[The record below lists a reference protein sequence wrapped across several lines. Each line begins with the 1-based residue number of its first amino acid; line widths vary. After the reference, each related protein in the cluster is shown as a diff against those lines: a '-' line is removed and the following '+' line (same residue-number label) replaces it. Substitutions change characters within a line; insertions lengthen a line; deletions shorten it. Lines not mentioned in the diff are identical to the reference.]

1 MKDFN
6 KRHWVRSQFSSLRGF
21 ISYPANYAEDKIGS
35 SQEVLVMLHG
45 ITSNAERLKPYG
57 AVLNPE
63 AILISLEAPIVLA
76 TDSFAWFS
84 LDFSRE
90 GSFHHWDE
98 AVKSL
103 GLLEKLFDEIADEF
117 QVPHQRI
124 SLLGFSQGAIMGLG
138 LLLSAKRGLGAY
150 YIYAG
155 TILPEFL
162 TMGRTLGT
170 SLLKERP
177 VFLGHGALDR
187 VLPVHLAHV
196 TAAFLNSLAANYTF
210 KSYPVNHDISWDY
223 IEDAK
228 IWKNKLEL
236 YNNQGQSTL
245 GR

>member
-1 MKDFN
+1 MKEFN

-21 ISYPANYAEDKIGS
+21 ISYPEKNHGAKA
-35 SQEVLVMLHG
+35 EVLVLLHG
-45 ITSNAERLKPYG
+45 ITSNADRLKPYG

-63 AILISLEAPIVLA
+63 AVIISLEAPIVLA

-98 AVKSL
+98 AQRSL
-103 GLLEKLFDEIADEF
+103 ALLENLFDEISDEF
-117 QVPHQRI
+117 KIPHHQI
-124 SLLGFSQGAIMGLG
+124 SVLGFSQGAIMALG
-138 LLLSAKRGLGAY
+138 LLLGGQKNLGAY
-150 YIYAG
+150 YVYAG

-162 TMGRTLGT
+162 SMGRSIQTATL
-170 SLLKERP
+170 KRRP

-196 TAAFLNSLAANYTF
+196 TAAFLNSLAANYNF

-223 IEDAK
+223 IDDAK
-228 IWKNKLEL
+228 IWLSHLQNERNKNSAEI
-236 YNNQGQSTL
+236 SP
-245 GR
+245 

>member
-1 MKDFN
+1 
-6 KRHWVRSQFSSLRGF
+6 
-21 ISYPANYAEDKIGS
+21 
-35 SQEVLVMLHG
+35 MLHG

-57 AVLNPE
+57 ASLNPG
-63 AILISLEAPIVLA
+63 AVLISLEAPIVLA

-98 AVKSL
+98 ALKSL
-103 GLLEKLFDEIADEF
+103 SLLEKLFDEIADEF
-117 QVPHQRI
+117 QIPHHQI

-138 LLLSAKRGLGAY
+138 LLLSARRSLGAY

-162 TMGRTLGT
+162 AMGRSLGT
-170 SLLKERP
+170 SMLKKRP

-228 IWKNKLEL
+228 IWKNQLKREAEI
-236 YNNQGQSTL
+236 NP
-245 GR
+245 